1 MSSKVHT
8 RLLLPSCQLSASLSS
23 SHAAESLLA
32 AVRTPL
38 LKAEMHF
45 GASHAAAEPDRAALQ
60 AQHFN
65 FPK

>member
-1 MSSKVHT
+1 MNVVQSAHSSPTAVMSII
-8 RLLLPSCQLSASLSS
+8 CQFKQFPCSRV
-23 SHAAESLLA
+23 A